1 MRRRKN
7 RGKVVTEVRPS
18 RAVNPGKELCF
29 HCSTKGSHWKALT
42 RGTEPI
48 YLLKRRDYGLKMKA
62 ELN

>member
-29 HCSTKGSHWKALT
+29 HCSTKGSQSLEGFNQRNRADLPFKKERLWPEDE
-42 RGTEPI
+42 G
-48 YLLKRRDYGLKMKA
+48 
-62 ELN
+62 